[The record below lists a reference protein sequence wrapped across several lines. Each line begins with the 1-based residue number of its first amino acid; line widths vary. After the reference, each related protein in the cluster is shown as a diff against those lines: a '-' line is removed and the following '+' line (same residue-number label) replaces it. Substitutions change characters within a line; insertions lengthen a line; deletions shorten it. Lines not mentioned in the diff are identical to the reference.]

1 VSDWLGVVQV
11 VLTVVAVFF
20 AWKALGEARA
30 TTLIARE
37 AQIAANREWELG
49 RLERVRGLV
58 GELERLHRWG
68 DDTRKREQ
76 TQDELATLMPSLGSH
91 RRLPKTMALAH
102 WNPKLENAENL
113 LDEARLEVDAAID
126 KRLQAS

>member
-1 VSDWLGVVQV
+1 MSDWLGVVQV

-20 AWKALGEARA
+20 AWKALREARA

-37 AQIAANREWELG
+37 AQIAANRERELG

-58 GELERLHRWG
+58 GELERQHRWG
-68 DDTRKREQ
+68 GDTRRREQ

-91 RRLPKTMALAH
+91 RRLPKTMAVAH
-102 WNPKLENAENL
+102 WDSKFENAEGL

-126 KRLQAS
+126 ERLRAS